1 MVTVANSAPTV
12 PPRNSTQA
20 MKVNG
25 PCAAVYVYTHENFFL
40 ICSAEGEKGGSAV
53 MSYCDTLFGPDWDW
67 GGSTGSMGV
76 RELGRGQI
84 VNGGFPVGIDLCS

>member
-1 MVTVANSAPTV
+1 
-12 PPRNSTQA
+12 
-20 MKVNG
+20 
-25 PCAAVYVYTHENFFL
+25 
-40 ICSAEGEKGGSAV
+40 

-67 GGSTGSMGV
+67 GGSADQNGGV

>member
-1 MVTVANSAPTV
+1 MAGDRDGSEMTA

-40 ICSAEGEKGGSAV
+40 ICSAEGEKGGLPF
-53 MSYCDTLFGPDWDW
+53 CDTLFGPDWDW
-67 GGSTGSMGV
+67 GGSAGSMGV

-84 VNGGFPVGIDLCS
+84 VNGGFLVESW